1 MQSCDTL
8 YPLHPVA
15 EWVSWAQY
23 ERQAPL
29 THQTLAP
36 PIDILLTRPQEQ
48 SKEFA
53 QALGVEPVLIA
64 PLIHIVPVPAPDVI
78 PKGAVAIFSS
88 VHGVYHAPELPRATP
103 AYCIGERTAAA
114 AKMAGYEVRAV
125 ALTAAQAVV
134 AWGDT
139 LTVGPYIHFSGAHHR
154 GDVAET
160 LCAKGHHVTRRIVY
174 DQVAQPLSDEAYQRL
189 NASYA
194 VVVALFSPRSAE
206 LFVKQGP
213 YRAPIYVA
221 ALSDAVAQ
229 RLTAIPHRGC
239 YVAKHP
245 RRADMIEAVLCARD
259 AAKTERER

>member
-1 MQSCDTL
+1 M
-8 YPLHPVA
+8 A

-29 THQTLAP
+29 THLTPAP
-36 PIDILLTRPQEQ
+36 PIDIILTRPQEQ
-48 SKEFA
+48 SEDFA
-53 QALGVEPVLIA
+53 QALGVAHVVTA
-64 PLIHIVPVPAPDVI
+64 PLLQIVPVFASGAI
-78 PKGAVAIFSS
+78 PTGAIAIFSS
-88 VHGVYHAPELPRATP
+88 VHGVHHAPNLPHATP
-103 AYCIGERTAAA
+103 AYCIGERTAEAA
-114 AKMAGYEVRAV
+114 AMAGYEVRAV
-125 ALTAAQAVV
+125 ALTAAQAV
-134 AWGDT
+134 AGWGND
-139 LTVGPYIHFSGAHHR
+139 LPVGEYIHFCGAHHR

-160 LCAKGHHVTRRIVY
+160 LCAKGHSVTRRIVY
-174 DQVAQPLSDEAYQRL
+174 DQVAQPIADEVYQRL

-213 YRAPIYVA
+213 YRAPIYLA

-259 AAKTERER
+259 AAKMERER